1 MKDLAVKYYKQLWH
15 YLRSGL
21 YAHTTRALATGRYP
35 LLSLMQ
41 IQFQLIYLLYIINPY
56 IPQVVCELAATSHA

>member
-21 YAHTTRALATGRYP
+21 YAHTTQALAT
-35 LLSLMQ
+35 
-41 IQFQLIYLLYIINPY
+41 
-56 IPQVVCELAATSHA
+56 LAGIRCCP